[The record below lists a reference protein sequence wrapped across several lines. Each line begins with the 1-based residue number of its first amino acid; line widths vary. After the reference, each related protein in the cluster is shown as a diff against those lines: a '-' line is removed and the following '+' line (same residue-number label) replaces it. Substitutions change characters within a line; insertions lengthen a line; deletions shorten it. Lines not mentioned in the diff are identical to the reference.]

1 MRQSESGNIK
11 GDQVSNSVSGVV
23 ITYNE
28 EKNIKACLE
37 SLKPFCDEI
46 IVVDSGS
53 TDQTLNIAKSEG
65 AKVFN
70 KSWEGFGPQKNFA
83 LQKTTC
89 NWIFSIDAD
98 ERVTEELCQEILDT
112 LRKPLFDLYRIRR
125 RSFAYGAEIKYSGWY
140 PDHVTRL
147 FKKNFVF
154 TNDLVHERID
164 NKGVPQGNLLSHLNH
179 YRNENL
185 EQAVSRMDRY
195 STAWAR
201 QNLQS
206 KKGGVFK
213 GVLKAF
219 WTYIRIY
226 FLKLGFLDGRAGLVI
241 AITNSMGAFLKYS
254 KLYFLQ
260 K

>member
-1 MRQSESGNIK
+1 M
-11 GDQVSNSVSGVV
+11 SNSVSGVV
-23 ITYNE
+23 ITFNE

-37 SLKPFCDEI
+37 SLKPFCDEL

-83 LQKTTC
+83 LKKTTC
-89 NWIFSIDAD
+89 NWVFSIDAD
-98 ERVTEELCQEILDT
+98 ERVSEELCQEIRDT
-112 LRKPLFDLYRIRR
+112 LQKPLFDLYRVPR
-125 RSFAYGAEIKYSGWY
+125 RSFAYGVEIKHSGWY
-140 PDHVTRL
+140 PDYVTRL

-164 NKGVPQGNLLSHLNH
+164 NEGVSQGILVSHLNH
-179 YRNENL
+179 FRNENL

-213 GVLKAF
+213 GVLKAI
-219 WTYIRIY
+219 WTFSRIY
-226 FLKLGFLDGRAGLVI
+226 FLKRGLLDGRAGIII
-241 AITNSMGAFLKYS
+241 AITNAMGVFLKYS

>member
-1 MRQSESGNIK
+1 MVNF
-11 GDQVSNSVSGVV
+11 VSGVV
-23 ITYNE
+23 ITFNE
-28 EKNIKACLE
+28 EKNVKACLQ
-37 SLKPFCDEI
+37 SLKPFCHEI

-53 TDQTLNIAKSEG
+53 TDKTLDIARNEG
-65 AKVFN
+65 AKIFT

-83 LQKTTC
+83 LEKTTC
-89 NWIFSIDAD
+89 DWVFSIDAD
-98 ERVTEELCQEILDT
+98 ERVSEELCQEILDT
-112 LRKPLFDLYRIRR
+112 LRKPLFDLYRIPR
-125 RSFAYGAEIKYSGWY
+125 RSFAYGVEIKYSGWY

-213 GVLKAF
+213 GVLKAS
-219 WTYIRIY
+219 WTCFRIY
-226 FLKLGFLDGRAGLVI
+226 FLKLGFLDGRAGMVI